1 VQADQDDSYFNRAK
15 QILENDAKI
24 REAVQKTADAISA
37 KLDDARLKARQ
48 SERAITAIMD
58 EHSSEPATSLHDHE
72 AKFGVQTAF
81 NLVKFFLDN
90 FDQFDKG
97 LFPLLYDTD
106 VGTPEPI
113 AIIRVSPEDATALY
127 DQSKPDSPEKL
138 AGASL
143 AHFGAFLD
151 RSFRTNDILWGRLDG
166 SERIIRALL
175 GTDEKNAQLAQE
187 LIKDAQAVIIKE
199 FLHDRRQELA
209 GLIFEVAKALD
220 PEPDTEKAR
229 IIAIREA
236 VRETLAD
243 LPNQK
248 FAEAVEGFLTW
259 EQIREYLHQG
269 PIQREPSRRTTLESI
284 TRSVRIVGGI
294 LQSLGKETKGV
305 GGILVRAGGA
315 LWWLVQAA
323 IPEGLTGHFAGKIFA
338 SFFWFAIVMIIGG
351 TFFNQAVQSVGL
363 KLLFFTTLLWLV
375 KDAFQRY
382 IQGGRRALRIT
393 AVWAVL
399 ALLIGVGAWASLQ
412 KLQRSEPPE
421 KAYQYVHD
429 LWCGCKTPNSK

>member
-1 VQADQDDSYFNRAK
+1 MA
-15 QILENDAKI
+15 
-24 REAVQKTADAISA
+24 
-37 KLDDARLKARQ
+37 
-48 SERAITAIMD
+48 
-58 EHSSEPATSLHDHE
+58 
-72 AKFGVQTAF
+72 
-81 NLVKFFLDN
+81 
-90 FDQFDKG
+90 
-97 LFPLLYDTD
+97 
-106 VGTPEPI
+106 
-113 AIIRVSPEDATALY
+113 
-127 DQSKPDSPEKL
+127 
-138 AGASL
+138 ASL
-143 AHFGAFLD
+143 QACGVVFPFAMPTSIC
-151 RSFRTNDILWGRLDG
+151 RSIVTICSGLYLWMGMTCFSSKWILSHSTWYKFRRSG
-166 SERIIRALL
+166 
-175 GTDEKNAQLAQE
+175 
-187 LIKDAQAVIIKE
+187 
-199 FLHDRRQELA
+199 
-209 GLIFEVAKALD
+209 
-220 PEPDTEKAR
+220 
-229 IIAIREA
+229 
-236 VRETLAD
+236 
-243 LPNQK
+243 QK

>member
-1 VQADQDDSYFNRAK
+1 MGMTCFSSK
-15 QILENDAKI
+15 WIL
-24 REAVQKTADAISA
+24 S
-37 KLDDARLKARQ
+37 
-48 SERAITAIMD
+48 
-58 EHSSEPATSLHDHE
+58 HSTWY
-72 AKFGVQTAF
+72 KF
-81 NLVKFFLDN
+81 
-90 FDQFDKG
+90 
-97 LFPLLYDTD
+97 
-106 VGTPEPI
+106 
-113 AIIRVSPEDATALY
+113 R
-127 DQSKPDSPEKL
+127 
-138 AGASL
+138 
-143 AHFGAFLD
+143 
-151 RSFRTNDILWGRLDG
+151 RSG
-166 SERIIRALL
+166 
-175 GTDEKNAQLAQE
+175 
-187 LIKDAQAVIIKE
+187 
-199 FLHDRRQELA
+199 
-209 GLIFEVAKALD
+209 
-220 PEPDTEKAR
+220 
-229 IIAIREA
+229 
-236 VRETLAD
+236 
-243 LPNQK
+243 QK

-412 KLQRSEPPE
+412 KLQRSEPP
-421 KAYQYVHD
+421 KKPTNTYTICGVGARRRTQNRD
-429 LWCGCKTPNSK
+429 LVDPQLTRRTLCRLPSRAPETVPATDVRWEV